1 MVIALIILWII
12 FCVKENWMK
21 ISDNLIS
28 IIIFLNIIS
37 CCFALPTDMKY
48 KFNDYFMNG
57 RIKYS
62 VEHIFPGKSAKETE
76 SIRERLITE
85 YKNEG
90 KYDEKGKKEIEKTV
104 NSYIKG
110 GTLRFPVEMYF
121 NKDQIV
127 MKEYSKDPLNIFYDF
142 NRQVSE
148 FLAVELNTLNRKV
161 LYPPQ
166 AYYYDSL
173 YIRWLG
179 GFYDQFLN
187 SSDAVFSED
196 TLGHY
201 KLISVPVSDSLKN
214 VIYDAEQIVIFLN
227 STTNNWE
234 KIELWKSNINNR
246 TIIFSDYQTYKGINY
261 PNTITIEE
269 LREKNKK
276 DIYQMKVQEVEF
288 NLPHLDVYGQMN
300 IQKGKTTVIDE
311 RFSPSVMYKI
321 EESGDKKDEE
331 LVEMYKIRE
340 MNLAQNSLNNNIPPG
355 KLPNK
360 QTQKE
365 PVTFRLLKYSF
376 IGLVLL
382 LSIWGYG
389 KIRNKN

>member
-1 MVIALIILWII
+1 MRNNLIRII
-12 FCVKENWMK
+12 F
-21 ISDNLIS
+21 
-28 IIIFLNIIS
+28 FLNIIS
-37 CCFALPTDMKY
+37 CCFALPSDMKY
-48 KFNDYFMNG
+48 KFNEYFING

-62 VEHIFPGKSAKETE
+62 VEHIIPGIPVKQAE
-76 SIRERLITE
+76 SIRDRLTMD
-85 YKNEG
+85 YKSEG

-121 NKDQIV
+121 NKNQIV
-127 MKEYSKDPLNIFYDF
+127 LKEEYSENPVNIFYDF
-142 NRQVSE
+142 NRQLNES
-148 FLAVELNTLNRKV
+148 LAIKLDSLVRRV
-161 LYPPQ
+161 LYPPRT
-166 AYYYDSL
+166 YYYNSL

-179 GFYDQFLN
+179 GFYDQFLD

-196 TLGHY
+196 TLGQY
-201 KLISVPVSDSLKN
+201 KIISVPVNDSLKN
-214 VIYDAEQIVIFLN
+214 ITYNAEQIVIFLN

-246 TIIFSDYQTYKGINY
+246 TIIFSDYKAFNGFNY

-269 LREKNKK
+269 LRDKNKK
-276 DIYQMKVQEVEF
+276 YIYKMKVQEVEF

-300 IQKGKTTVIDE
+300 IQKGKTFVIDE
-311 RFSPSVMYKI
+311 RFNPSINYNL

-340 MNLAQNSLNNNIPPG
+340 MNLTQNSLNNNTPPV

-360 QTQKE
+360 QTQQT
-365 PVTFRLLKYSF
+365 PITFRLLKYSF

-382 LSIWGYG
+382 LSIWGYR